1 MIASFHRI
9 GPERLNW
16 PVILSV
22 PHAGRDYPD
31 DLAEYCRFT
40 PKQLR
45 SLEDRHADQLIDQA
59 QSAGFAGLVAHTPRA
74 LIDLNRAEH
83 DVDPGMLSA
92 PLGPTPQLSTKAR
105 GGLGLIPRR
114 TANLGE
120 IWRHRLHPDQ
130 VRRRIE
136 RDYRPYHAAL
146 AALLEQARLQFGG
159 AILLDVHSMPPL
171 PPTRDGMAPD
181 IVIGDRFGRS
191 AGQVIAQHAARSIQ
205 SAGFRLAFNTPYAGG
220 HILDH
225 HSRPEDN
232 VHGLQ
237 IEIDRSLYLD
247 AQLDEP
253 KLGLTRMNQ
262 LICQLAQDLSDSLLA
277 QSLPLAAE

>member
-9 GPERLNW
+9 GPDCLNW

-22 PHAGRDYPD
+22 PHAGRHYPD
-31 DLAEYCRFT
+31 DLAHYCRFT
-40 PKQLR
+40 PVQLR
-45 SLEDRHADQLIDQA
+45 SLEDRYADRLIGHA
-59 QSAGFAGLVAHTPRA
+59 QSAGFVGLVAQTPRA

-92 PLGPTPQLSTKAR
+92 PLGPTPHLSTKAR

-146 AALLEQARLQFGG
+146 GALLEQARLQFGG

-171 PPTRDGMAPD
+171 TSTRDGIAPD

-191 AGQVIAQHAARSIQ
+191 AGQMIAQQAARSIQ
-205 SAGFRLAFNTPYAGG
+205 ATGFRVAFNTPYAGG

-225 HSRPEDN
+225 HSRPDNN

-253 KLGLTRMNQ
+253 GLGLSRMNQ
-262 LICQLAQDLSDSLLA
+262 LICRLAQDLSDSLLS
-277 QSLPLAAE
+277 QSHPLAAE

>member
-1 MIASFHRI
+1 MTASFHRI
-9 GPERLNW
+9 GPDCLNW

-22 PHAGRDYPD
+22 PHAGRHYPD
-31 DLAEYCRFT
+31 DLAHYCRFT
-40 PKQLR
+40 PDQLR
-45 SLEDRHADQLIDQA
+45 SLEDRYADRLIDQA
-59 QSAGFAGLVAHTPRA
+59 QSAGFAGLVARTPRA

-92 PLGPTPQLSTKAR
+92 PLGPTPQLSAKAR

-120 IWRHRLHPDQ
+120 IWRHRLHPDH

-136 RDYRPYHAAL
+136 HEYRPYHAAL
-146 AALLEQARLQFGG
+146 GALLAQARLQFGG
-159 AILLDVHSMPPL
+159 VILLDVHSMPPL
-171 PPTRDGMAPD
+171 PSTRDGMAPE

-191 AGQVIAQHAARSIQ
+191 AGQMIAQQAARSIR

-225 HSRPEDN
+225 HSRPDDN
-232 VHGLQ
+232 AHGLQ

-253 KLGLTRMNQ
+253 GPGLGRMSQ
-262 LICQLAQDLSDSLLA
+262 LICQLAQDLAENLLS
-277 QSLPLAAE
+277 QSQPLAAE

>member
-1 MIASFHRI
+1 MIASFNRI
-9 GPERLNW
+9 GPDCLNW

-22 PHAGRDYPD
+22 PHAGRHYPD
-31 DLAEYCRFT
+31 DLAHYCRFT
-40 PKQLR
+40 PVQLR
-45 SLEDRHADQLIDQA
+45 SLEDRYADRLIGHA
-59 QSAGFAGLVAHTPRA
+59 QSAGFVGLVAQTPRA

-92 PLGPTPQLSTKAR
+92 PLGPTPHLSTKAR

-146 AALLEQARLQFGG
+146 GALLEQARLQFGG

-171 PPTRDGMAPD
+171 TSTRDGIAPD

-191 AGQVIAQHAARSIQ
+191 AGQMIAQQAARSIQ
-205 SAGFRLAFNTPYAGG
+205 AAGFRVAFNTPYAGG

-225 HSRPEDN
+225 HSRPDNN

-253 KLGLTRMNQ
+253 GLGLSRMNQ
-262 LICQLAQDLSDSLLA
+262 LICRLAQDLSDSLLS
-277 QSLPLAAE
+277 QSHPLAAE

>member
-1 MIASFHRI
+1 M
-9 GPERLNW
+9 
-16 PVILSV
+16 
-22 PHAGRDYPD
+22 PHAGRHYPD
-31 DLAEYCRFT
+31 DLAHYCRFT
-40 PKQLR
+40 PVQLR
-45 SLEDRHADQLIDQA
+45 SLEDRYADRLIGHA
-59 QSAGFAGLVAHTPRA
+59 QSAGFVGLVAQTPRA

-92 PLGPTPQLSTKAR
+92 PLGPTPHLSTKAR

-146 AALLEQARLQFGG
+146 GALLEQARLQFGG

-171 PPTRDGMAPD
+171 TSTRDGIAPD

-191 AGQVIAQHAARSIQ
+191 AGQMIAQQAARSIQ
-205 SAGFRLAFNTPYAGG
+205 ATGFRVAFNTPYAGG

-225 HSRPEDN
+225 HSRPDNN

-253 KLGLTRMNQ
+253 GLGLSRMNQ
-262 LICQLAQDLSDSLLA
+262 LICRLAQDLSDSLLS
-277 QSLPLAAE
+277 QSQPLAAE